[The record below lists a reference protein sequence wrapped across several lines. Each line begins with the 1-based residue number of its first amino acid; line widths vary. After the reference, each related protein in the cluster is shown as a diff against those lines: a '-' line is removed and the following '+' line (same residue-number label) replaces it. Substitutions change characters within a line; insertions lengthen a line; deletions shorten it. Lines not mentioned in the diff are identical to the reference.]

1 MLVHEKQIAD
11 REVATELTEATAAE
25 ILTQTVVERTLIY
38 PRCAEGNGKNLLEV
52 PSKSFLYL

>member
-25 ILTQTVVERTLIY
+25 ILKQTVVERTFIY
-38 PRCAEGNGKNLLEV
+38 PRCAEGNEKNLEV
-52 PSKSFLYL
+52 LSKSFLYL